1 VLTIGKLELREDL
14 MEPEQYELLRDYA
27 DGKVELG
34 DEVVVALSYAV
45 AAHRQQG
52 LLGGQGTAEGQES
65 KSSKIRRLAAAGMS
79 RGDISKAL
87 GVRFQFVYNTLRK
100 EATGS

>member
-1 VLTIGKLELREDL
+1 VVRYGPRRFVVLTIGKLELREDL

-45 AAHRQQG
+45 AAHRQQ
-52 LLGGQGTAEGQES
+52 S